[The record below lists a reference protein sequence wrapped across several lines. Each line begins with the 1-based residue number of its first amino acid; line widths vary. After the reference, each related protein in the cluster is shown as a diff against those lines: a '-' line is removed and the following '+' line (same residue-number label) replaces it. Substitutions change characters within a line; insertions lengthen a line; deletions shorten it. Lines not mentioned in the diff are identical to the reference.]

1 MYAIGSATG
10 AVPFLN
16 ISRSAIT
23 LANRCRFVY
32 ILERMLFLSLLKY
45 NSLRVVV
52 DGTLPLPH
60 LAAF

>member
-32 ILERMLFLSLLKY
+32 ILEKNVVSLP
-45 NSLRVVV
+45 
-52 DGTLPLPH
+52 T
-60 LAAF
+60 